1 MRTGEEEEVHILP
14 TAARNILFSRPGT
27 EDEEQILHPAA
38 KSLFSTPVGLHMLLR
53 SGITQ
58 AIYINRELLGNHSV
72 TRMQEQMTVV

>member
-1 MRTGEEEEVHILP
+1 MRTGEEEKAHVLP

-38 KSLFSTPVGLHMLLR
+38 KSLFSAPAGLHMLLR

-58 AIYINRELLGNHSV
+58 AIYINREVLGNHSV
-72 TRMQEQMTVV
+72 TCMQEQMTVV